1 MHVVRPQRFAWFT
14 DAWRRYLELVAR
26 RQTEVMLALVYV
38 LLVVPTAAVRRILG
52 RPSLF
57 ASAAVGWIA
66 HRDPKADDVK
76 RMF

>member
-1 MHVVRPQRFAWFT
+1 MKPHRLAWFF
-14 DAWRRYLELVAR
+14 DSWRQYLELVAR

-38 LLVVPTAAVRRILG
+38 LLVMPTAAGRRILG

-57 ASAAVGWIA
+57 ATAAGGWIT
-66 HRDPKADDVK
+66 HHDSKPDDVK